1 MARDITLATSAG
13 SPVSGDSTL
22 MIGVGGFA
30 IGYASQVI
38 GSSGSMAGDLH
49 RNWCLRVQ

>member
-1 MARDITLATSAG
+1 VAGDIAPATGAG
-13 SPVSGDSTL
+13 SPVSRDSTL

-30 IGYASQVI
+30 VGYTSQVI

-49 RNWCLRVQ
+49 RNWCWRVQ